1 LLYSYCQLGPLFR
14 VAAASTQFLPSLKY
28 RPFCIVY
35 TRSQTIRVKLTRG
48 FFNFAFPATSSNA
61 SGWHKRRLTSAF
73 LCVHR
78 HPEYS
83 RAIMY
88 DTIRESCAIPHSH
101 EIFIR
106 RVSLR

>member
-1 LLYSYCQLGPLFR
+1 
-14 VAAASTQFLPSLKY
+14 
-28 RPFCIVY
+28 
-35 TRSQTIRVKLTRG
+35 
-48 FFNFAFPATSSNA
+48 
-61 SGWHKRRLTSAF
+61 